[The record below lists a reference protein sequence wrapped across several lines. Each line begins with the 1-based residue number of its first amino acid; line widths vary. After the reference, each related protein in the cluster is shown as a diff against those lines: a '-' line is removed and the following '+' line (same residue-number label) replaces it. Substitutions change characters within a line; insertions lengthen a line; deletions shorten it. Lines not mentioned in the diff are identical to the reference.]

1 MPITLILGGARS
13 GKSTFAEKLA
23 GKLSD
28 NVAYIATGQAFDEEM
43 AHRIALHKQSR
54 PAHWS
59 TYEEPLNIAALIQ
72 KIINRHD
79 VLLLDCLT
87 LLISNILLKDQNIN
101 NLTSE
106 ILNEKEKQIINQFE
120 KIISEIKNEK
130 VNLIIV
136 SNEIGLGLVPGDPLS
151 RGYRDIV
158 GRTNQFLAKH
168 ADQVITVW
176 AGIPLQI
183 KPDLERIVVND

>member
-1 MPITLILGGARS
+1 M
-13 GKSTFAEKLA
+13 KK
-23 GKLSD
+23 K
-28 NVAYIATGQAFDEEM
+28 
-43 AHRIALHKQSR
+43 
-54 PAHWS
+54 
-59 TYEEPLNIAALIQ
+59 
-72 KIINRHD
+72 NR
-79 VLLLDCLT
+79 
-87 LLISNILLKDQNIN
+87 LLINLK
-101 NLTSE
+101 
-106 ILNEKEKQIINQFE
+106 